1 MIQRIQ
7 SLYLFLAAVALG
19 LVFFFPLANLSNT
32 QDLIIFNLS
41 GFSRFSILEKIPT
54 WPLLAINVISI
65 LLTVIVIGLFKKR
78 QLQIR
83 LTRIALMTNLGFI
96 ALVYFVYCDHLAK
109 QIKME
114 INYDLGSV
122 FPLIALIFHVLAMYA
137 INKDERLIK
146 SIDRI
151 R

>member
-7 SLYLFLAAVALG
+7 SLYLFLAAVALS
-19 LVFFFPLANLSNT
+19 LIFFFPLANLSNN
-32 QDLIIFNLS
+32 QDVIIFNIS
-41 GFSRFSILEKIPT
+41 GFSKFSILEHTPT
-54 WPLLAINVISI
+54 WPLMGLNIFSI
-65 LLTVIVIGLFKKR
+65 LLTVVVIGLFKKR
-78 QLQIR
+78 LLQIR
-83 LTRIALMTNLGFI
+83 LTRIALMVNLGFI
-96 ALVYFVYCDHLAK
+96 ALMYFVYGDHLAK

-114 INYDLGSV
+114 INYELGSML
-122 FPLIALIFHVLAMYA
+122 PLIALVFHVLAMYA

>member
-7 SLYLFLAAVALG
+7 SLYLFLAAVALS
-19 LVFFFPLANLSNT
+19 LIFFFPLANFSNN
-32 QDLIIFNLS
+32 QDVIIFNLC
-41 GFSRFSILEKIPT
+41 GFTRFSILEHTPT
-54 WPLLAINVISI
+54 WPLIVLNVISL
-65 LLTVIVIGLFKKR
+65 LLTLTLIGLYKKR
-78 QLQIR
+78 LLQIR
-83 LTRIALMTNLGFI
+83 LTRIALMLNLGFI
-96 ALVYFVYCDHLAK
+96 ALTYFVYGDHLAK

-122 FPLIALIFHVLAMYA
+122 LPLIALVFHVLAMYA

>member
-7 SLYLFLAAVALG
+7 SLYLFLAAVALS
-19 LVFFFPLANLSNT
+19 LIFFFPLANLSNN
-32 QDLIIFNLS
+32 QDVIIFNLR
-41 GFSRFSILEKIPT
+41 GFSRFSLLEHIPT
-54 WPLLAINVISI
+54 WPLIALNAITL
-65 LLTVIVIGLFKKR
+65 LLTLYVIGLFKKR
-78 QLQIR
+78 LLQIR
-83 LTRIALMTNLGFI
+83 LTRIALMLNLGFI
-96 ALVYFVYCDHLAK
+96 ALLYFVYGDHLAK

-114 INYDLGSV
+114 INYELGAV
-122 FPLIALIFHVLAMYA
+122 FPLIALIFHVLAIYA

>member
-19 LVFFFPLANLSNT
+19 LIFFFPLANLSNS
-32 QDLIIFNLS
+32 QDIIIFNVT
-41 GFSRFSILEKIPT
+41 GFSKFSILEKIPT
-54 WPLLAINVISI
+54 WPLMVIT
-65 LLTVIVIGLFKKR
+65 LLSLLITIIVIGLFKKR
-78 QLQIR
+78 PLQIK
-83 LTRIALMTNLGFI
+83 LIRIALMLNLGFI
-96 ALVYFVYCDHLAK
+96 ALTYFVYGDHLAS
-109 QIKME
+109 QIKMQV
-114 INYDLGSV
+114 NYDMGSV
-122 FPLIALIFHVLAMYA
+122 FPLVALIFHVLAMYA

>member
-7 SLYLFLAAVALG
+7 SLYLFLAAVALS
-19 LVFFFPLANLSNT
+19 LIFFFPLANLSNN
-32 QDLIIFNLS
+32 QDVIIFNLC
-41 GFSRFSILEKIPT
+41 GFSRFSLLEHIPT
-54 WPLLAINVISI
+54 WPLIAINAITL
-65 LLTVIVIGLFKKR
+65 LLTLYVIGLFKKR
-78 QLQIR
+78 LLQIR
-83 LTRIALMTNLGFI
+83 LTRIALMLNLGFI
-96 ALVYFVYCDHLAK
+96 ALLYFVYGDHLAK

-114 INYDLGSV
+114 VNYELGAV
-122 FPLIALIFHVLAMYA
+122 FPLIALIFHVLAIYA